1 MKINEIITESN
12 ESTGLSKLR
21 KGAQVATPD
30 LEVFPQLN
38 NNNNPYLAYR
48 FGVAMA
54 VSPDT
59 HMDREG
65 PIGSDL
71 STIGYT
77 DADREIIDGAKKLM
91 GVYSDKKS
99 SGKSRESDW
108 VNTKSPMEPKG
119 PVKRKN
125 K

>member
-1 MKINEIITESN
+1 MKINEIITE
-12 ESTGLSKLR
+12 GLSQIR
-21 KGAQVATPD
+21 SCARNATPD
-30 LEVFPQLN
+30 MEVFPQLN

-48 FGVAMA
+48 FGVALA

-91 GVYSDKKS
+91 GVYSEKKT
-99 SGKSRESDW
+99 SGQSKESDW
-108 VNTKSPMEPKG
+108 INKQSPVQPKG
-119 PVKRKN
+119 PVKRKG

>member
-1 MKINEIITESN
+1 MKVNEIITEGA
-12 ESTGLSKLR
+12 GLSKLR
-21 KGAQVATPD
+21 KGARDATPD
-30 LEVFPQLN
+30 LEAFPQLD

-65 PIGSDL
+65 PIGSEFT
-71 STIGYT
+71 TIGYT

-91 GVYSDKKS
+91 GVQSNKKS
-99 SGKSRESDW
+99 SGKSKESDW
-108 VNTKSPMEPKG
+108 VNKQSPMQPKG

>member
-1 MKINEIITESN
+1 MKVNEIITEGS
-12 ESTGLSKLR
+12 GLSSLR
-21 KGAQVATPD
+21 KGAQDAAPD
-30 LEVFPQLN
+30 LEVFPQLD
-38 NNNNPYLAYR
+38 NNNNPYRAYR

-65 PIGSDL
+65 PIGSDFT
-71 STIGYT
+71 TIGYT

-91 GVYSDKKS
+91 GVSSDKKS
-99 SGKSRESDW
+99 SGKSEESDW
-108 VNTKSPMEPKG
+108 VNKQSPMQPKG
-119 PVKRKN
+119 PVKRKG

>member
-1 MKINEIITESN
+1 MKIRDIISEGA
-12 ESTGLSKLR
+12 GLSKLR
-21 KGAQVATPD
+21 KGAQTATPD
-30 LEVFPQLN
+30 LEVFPQLD

-65 PIGSDL
+65 PIGSEFT
-71 STIGYT
+71 TIGYT

-91 GVYSDKKS
+91 GVTSNKKS
-99 SGKSRESDW
+99 TGKSQESDW
-108 VNTKSPMEPKG
+108 VNKQSPMQPKG
-119 PVKRKN
+119 PVKRKG

>member
-1 MKINEIITESN
+1 MKVNEIITE
-12 ESTGLSKLR
+12 GAGVGKLR
-21 KGAQVATPD
+21 KGARDAAPD
-30 LEVFPQLN
+30 LETFPQLD

-65 PIGSDL
+65 PIGSEFT
-71 STIGYT
+71 TIGYT

-91 GVYSDKKS
+91 GVQSNKKS
-99 SGKSRESDW
+99 SGRSKESDW
-108 VNTKSPMEPKG
+108 VNTQSPMQPKG